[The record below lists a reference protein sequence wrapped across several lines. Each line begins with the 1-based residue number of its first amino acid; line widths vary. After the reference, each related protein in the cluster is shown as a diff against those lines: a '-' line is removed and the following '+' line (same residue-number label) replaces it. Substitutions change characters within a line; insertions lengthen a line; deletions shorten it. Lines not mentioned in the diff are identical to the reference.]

1 MYGCVD
7 VSWWRTVS
15 AMALPK
21 RHFDEQDFARQLY
34 QEGAMPKKA
43 AEALAGGV
51 GDLASE
57 VREVRQ
63 EVNAGFHALNERV
76 GSLGE
81 QTSDVRSGL
90 QEMNA
95 GYQAL
100 NERVGSLGEQT
111 SDVKSGL
118 QEMNAG
124 FHALNERVG
133 SLGEQITTVTRGLS
147 LNALLRLTRVSN
159 GKAVLVN
166 PGSVKQ
172 ITTTRGGR
180 TQVKYQD
187 DSVLVVQETVERI
200 EEMLNP

>member
-100 NERVGSLGEQT
+100 NERVGSLGEQ
-111 SDVKSGL
+111 
-118 QEMNAG
+118 
-124 FHALNERVG
+124 
-133 SLGEQITTVTRGLS
+133 ITTVTRGLS